1 MVYHTTLY
9 CKKKKSERKKK
20 ITAPQGSLTLHW
32 YTKRNEI
39 NQDETA
45 KNNGTLFFVF
55 HQAERNKSYGH
66 DMILYKHIQKKKTE
80 KNKRSCAL
88 SLRKVTPCLQ
98 SQKDQNI

>member
-1 MVYHTTLY
+1 MLVYKWYTTPHFIA
-9 CKKKKSERKKK
+9 KKKKVRGKKK

-66 DMILYKHIQKKKTE
+66 DMILYKHIQKKK
-80 KNKRSCAL
+80 
-88 SLRKVTPCLQ
+88 
-98 SQKDQNI
+98 QKKINAHVHCP